1 MFHMF
6 RTPED
11 PTGGKL
17 LSGIILFAGFVGMMF
32 MGLLDIW
39 F

>member
-1 MFHMF
+1 MFKS
-6 RTPED
+6 PED
-11 PTGGKL
+11 PTGGAL
-17 LSGIILFAGFVGMMF
+17 LSGILLAAGVVGMMF